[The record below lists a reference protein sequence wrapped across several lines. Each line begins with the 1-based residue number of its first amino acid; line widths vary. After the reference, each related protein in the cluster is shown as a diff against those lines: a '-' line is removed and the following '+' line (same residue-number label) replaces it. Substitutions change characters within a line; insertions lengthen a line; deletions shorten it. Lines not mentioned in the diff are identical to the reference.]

1 MKVYQWRHLRTGPH
15 VSRKRPRSPKGPN
28 QMTTYD
34 QDYLEH
40 FAHFIGEL
48 NKQLEVP
55 VLESVE
61 AFENMADNRHVAQM
75 SCVLPAPLAV
85 VLYQRDPDFIA
96 DWFTW
101 REQIANG

>member
-1 MKVYQWRHLRTGPH
+1 
-15 VSRKRPRSPKGPN
+15 
-28 QMTTYD
+28 MTTYD
-34 QDYLEH
+34 QDYLDH

-75 SCVLPAPLAV
+75 SCVLPAPLAL

-101 REQIANG
+101 QEDRKSVVASARSKCARQDARRGARARPTTRR

>member
-1 MKVYQWRHLRTGPH
+1 
-15 VSRKRPRSPKGPN
+15 
-28 QMTTYD
+28 MTTYD
-34 QDYLEH
+34 QDYLDH
-40 FAHFIGEL
+40 FAHFIGKL

-55 VLESVE
+55 VLESVDD
-61 AFENMADNRHVAQM
+61 FENMADNQHVAQM
-75 SCVLPAPLAV
+75 RCVIPAPLAL